1 MEELLKAMI
10 YLCII
15 AVIAV
20 TIVTA
25 YIFYK
30 EYYTVSTI
38 LGMVDIA
45 IADTVINLQFI
56 KKYNKECEETT
67 RRKYYEVV

>member
-56 KKYNKECEETT
+56 KKYNEECEETA